1 MDIDFKNKVVIVT
14 GASSRIGAEVAKLFA
29 RYEAKLVL
37 VGRNEEERLKTVAED
52 CTVDGLLP
60 LCILLDLTHPG
71 SCETVINKTIE
82 LHGKIDVLIN
92 GAGKLKMASI
102 FDQSIETFDEIIAIN
117 LRVPYYL
124 CQLAVPYLKK
134 TKGNIVNIA
143 ASLSHRHISGFLTYN
158 ITKNAI
164 QLFTEQAAVEAT
176 GEGIRIN
183 SINPGCTKTNLLLNM
198 NVEPQNL
205 EAAYKN
211 ISKHFPT
218 RLPIEASE
226 VAKLICII
234 ASDLFPDIN
243 GSNIGIDGASSAL

>member
-14 GASSRIGAEVAKLFA
+14 GASSGIGAEVAKLFA

-37 VGRNEEERLKTVAED
+37 VGRNEERLKTVAED
-52 CTVDGLLP
+52 CTVNGLLP

-71 SCETVINKTIE
+71 SCETVINQTIE

-143 ASLSHRHISGFLTYN
+143 ASLSHRHTSGFLTYN
-158 ITKNAI
+158 ITKNAL

-183 SINPGCTKTNLLLNM
+183 SINPGFTKTNLLRNI
-198 NVEPQNL
+198 NIEPQNL

-243 GSNIGIDGASSAL
+243 GSNIGIDGASSVL

>member
-14 GASSRIGAEVAKLFA
+14 GASSGIGAAAAKLFA

-37 VGRNEEERLKTVAED
+37 VGRNVERLQGVAEE
-52 CTVDGLLP
+52 CSVNGVPP
-60 LCILLDLTHPG
+60 LCLLLDLTHPG
-71 SCETVINKTIE
+71 SCETVIHRTIE
-82 LHGKIDVLIN
+82 VYGKINVLIN

-102 FDQSIETFDEIIAIN
+102 FDQSMEIFDELIAIN

-124 CQLAVPYLKK
+124 CQLAVPYLRK
-134 TKGNIVNIA
+134 TKGNVVNIA

-158 ITKNAI
+158 ITKNAL
-164 QLFTEQAAVEAT
+164 QLFTEQAAAEAT

-183 SINPGCTKTNLLLNM
+183 SINPGFTKTNLIRNI
-198 NVEPQNL
+198 NVEASYL
-205 EAAYKN
+205 DVAYRR
-211 ISKHFPT
+211 ISENFPT
-218 RLPIEASE
+218 KTPIEASE